1 MLTSTHQIKE
11 ALSLD
16 KMVTVATFPLPQEA
30 YIIRGRLESEDIF
43 CFLKDELTIQSEN
56 YFSAALGGVKLQV
69 HESDVKRVLVILE
82 EAGILEREFVI
93 GHHAPEKAPP
103 KELRFVLI
111 TGAIVCILL
120 FIIYFLI
127 R

>member
-1 MLTSTHQIKE
+1 
-11 ALSLD
+11 
-16 KMVTVATFPLPQEA
+16 MVTVATFSLPQEA

-43 CFLKDELTIQSEN
+43 CFLKDELTIQSAHS
-56 YFSAALGGVKLQV
+56 FSAALGGVKLQV
-69 HESDVKRVLVILE
+69 HEADVQRVLPILE

-93 GHHAPEKAPP
+93 GHHAPEEVAP

-111 TGAIVCILL
+111 AGAIICILL
-120 FIIYFLI
+120 VIIYFLI